1 MVLKTTDGGLVA
13 SWRQPAD
20 EGGTVTVKVRI
31 TRNVIGGPGLK
42 FKRGD
47 VLDLQHQTAKALL
60 AGGSAVL
67 VDEIDEANEVTTKG
81 ADVAED
87 RLEVDVAPFT
97 KPEIDDDLVVADEP
111 EPKTKGRR
119 KKG

>member
-1 MVLKTTDGGLVA
+1 MKV
-13 SWRQPAD
+13 R
-20 EGGTVTVKVRI
+20 VRI

-47 VLDLQHQTAKALL
+47 VVELERRIATTLL
-60 AGGSAVL
+60 AGGSADL
-67 VDEIDEANEVTTKG
+67 LEDEADEVVTTG

-87 RLEVDVAPFT
+87 RLEVDVDPFS
-97 KPEIDDDLVVADEP
+97 KPDIDDDLVVADAP